1 MATIKDVAK
10 YTGLSIATISKYING
25 GNVLEENRAIIKEAI
40 EKLDYK
46 RNEMARGLK
55 TNKTMTVGILIPS
68 LENIFFTSIV
78 SMIEDHLLKEGYGTI
93 ICDFREDTELEKKK
107 LEFLVN
113 KNVDGIIMVS
123 YGADTK
129 YIEQLQEKKVPVI
142 LLDRMIKGLECDCVL
157 ADNLNASYQA
167 VEALITRKHK
177 RIGIIC
183 GPEETYTAQERRK
196 GYIRVHEDYDLD
208 IDESLIMPSDYT
220 VEGGYKALYDLWN
233 MGKRPSAVM
242 VTNYEMTIGAIM
254 AINDLRI
261 AVPDDL
267 SIIGFDN
274 IQMSKVVRPP
284 LSIVE
289 QPMKEIG
296 LRAAKLLVRRLKE
309 DYDDFP
315 SVYRLKTNVYIKESV
330 DSFNG

>member
-10 YTGLSIATISKYING
+10 HTGLSIATISKYING
-25 GNVLEENRAIIKEAI
+25 GNVLEENRAMIQEAI
-40 EKLDYK
+40 ELLGYK

-78 SMIEDHLLKEGYGTI
+78 SMIEDQLLEEGYGTI
-93 ICDFREDTELEKKK
+93 ICDFKEDIDMEKKK

-123 YGADTK
+123 YGADK
-129 YIEQLQEKKVPVI
+129 AYIQELLDKKIPVI
-142 LLDRMIKGLECDCVL
+142 LLDRMIKGLDCDCVL

-183 GPEETYTAQERRK
+183 GPEDTYTALERRK
-196 GYIRVHEDYDLD
+196 GYIRVHEDYDLE
-208 IDESLIMPSDYT
+208 IDESLICPSDYT
-220 VEGGYKALYDLWN
+220 VEGGYEALKEFWN
-233 MGKRPSAVM
+233 MGSRPSAVM

-254 AINDLRI
+254 AINELNI
-261 AVPDDL
+261 KVPEDL

-296 LRAAKLLVRRLKE
+296 RTAAKLLVKRLKD
-309 DYDDFP
+309 DYEDFP
-315 SVYRLKTNVYIKESV
+315 AVYRLKTNVYIKESV
-330 DSFNG
+330 SQLI